1 MENEDK
7 PTETTPADEKKQ
19 QKKRNYRKDK
29 PWDGDH
35 IDHWKIE
42 VRAAFTRLKEYEW
55 KDDDMN
61 APLLE
66 ESSFATMFPRYR
78 EQYLRE
84 IWPLVTKELDVAC
97 AVCSLRGRSWAL
109 PASWTAS
116 KAR

>member
-1 MENEDK
+1 MEPEEKPTEQISNEDK
-7 PTETTPADEKKQ
+7 KV
-19 QKKRNYRKDK
+19 QKKKNYRKDK

-42 VRAAFTRLKEYEW
+42 VRCYSIYNKPQEW
-55 KDDDMN
+55 KDDDMK

-84 IWPLVTKELDVAC
+84 IWPTVTTELDVP
-97 AVCSLRGRSWAL
+97 LILMG
-109 PASWTAS
+109 
-116 KAR
+116 

>member
-42 VRAAFTRLKEYEW
+42 VRAA
-55 KDDDMN
+55 
-61 APLLE
+61 
-66 ESSFATMFPRYR
+66 
-78 EQYLRE
+78 
-84 IWPLVTKELDVAC
+84 V
-97 AVCSLRGRSWAL
+97 SWL
-109 PASWTAS
+109 ME
-116 KAR
+116 